1 MTRSS
6 TDLLGLGSSS
16 TLAGSMPLVRIE
28 IMKGRSLQERR
39 RLFQAVHDALMDAFQ
54 IPDDDRTQRIV
65 EHEPD
70 NFEIPPGSSNRYT
83 LIEITAFPGRSADAK
98 RNLYQALVQRLGE
111 IAIDPMDVS
120 VVILEPTLESWGV
133 RGGRSAA
140 DVDLGFSLD
149 V

>member
-1 MTRSS
+1 
-6 TDLLGLGSSS
+6 
-16 TLAGSMPLVRIE
+16 MPYVRIE
-28 IMKGRSLQERR
+28 ILKGRSLEERQ
-39 RLFQAVHDALMDAFQ
+39 RLFQAVHDALMEAFG

-65 EHEPD
+65 EHELD
-70 NFEIPPGSSNRYT
+70 NFEIPPRSSDRYT
-83 LIEITAFPGRSADAK
+83 LIEITAFPGRSTEAK
-98 RNLYQALVQRLGE
+98 RNLYRALVQRLGE

-133 RGGRSAA
+133 RGGGSAA